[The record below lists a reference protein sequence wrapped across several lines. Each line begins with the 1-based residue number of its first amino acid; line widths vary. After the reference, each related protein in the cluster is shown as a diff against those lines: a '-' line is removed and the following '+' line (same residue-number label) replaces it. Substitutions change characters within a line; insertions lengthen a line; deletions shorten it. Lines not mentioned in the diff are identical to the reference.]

1 MEHQLRGADIL
12 WGALKRGGVTRVF
25 SLSGNHIMP
34 VYDAAF
40 GQGIEIIHVRHE
52 AAAVHMADAW
62 ARLTGEVGV
71 ALVTGGQGHT
81 NAVAALPTALA
92 DEVPL
97 VLLSGH
103 APIGEL
109 GMGAFQ
115 ETPQVEM
122 AAPLC
127 KAAWLARSTAGLA
140 GDISR
145 AFALARDG
153 RPGPVHVSLPTDVT
167 EGKATPRLPDEAEYH
182 PAPMPLSPEAAQGA
196 LAMLGAAK
204 RPVICAGSA
213 LNTQAGLAA
222 LAALEAACG
231 LPIAMMES
239 PRGLMDPSIG
249 DFGAMLAQADLVLLL
264 GKPVDFT
271 LRFGRSTEARFVV
284 IEPDGR
290 LLDRAGLLLGS
301 RLALTARAAPLAA
314 AQALAAEARPVAA
327 EWARELRLAM
337 AHRPAAW
344 AALAGRPGP
353 IQPATLGAALQPF
366 LEGNSVLVAD
376 GGEIG
381 QWMQAMLKAPER
393 VTNGVAGAIGAGIP
407 FAIAASA
414 ARPGQRVLAVMG
426 DGSAGFHLMEFD
438 TAVRHGLPFVAVIG
452 NDARWNAEYQ
462 IQVRD
467 YGGNRAHG
475 CELAPATRYDLVVQA
490 LGGHGEYV
498 TIGEELVPAL
508 ERAFASNKPAC
519 VNVLIEGQAAPS
531 LRRG

>member
-1 MEHQLRGADIL
+1 
-12 WGALKRGGVTRVF
+12 
-25 SLSGNHIMP
+25 
-34 VYDAAF
+34 
-40 GQGIEIIHVRHE
+40 
-52 AAAVHMADAW
+52 
-62 ARLTGEVGV
+62 
-71 ALVTGGQGHT
+71 
-81 NAVAALPTALA
+81 
-92 DEVPL
+92 
-97 VLLSGH
+97 
-103 APIGEL
+103 
-109 GMGAFQ
+109 
-115 ETPQVEM
+115 
-122 AAPLC
+122 
-127 KAAWLARSTAGLA
+127 
-140 GDISR
+140 
-145 AFALARDG
+145 
-153 RPGPVHVSLPTDVT
+153 
-167 EGKATPRLPDEAEYH
+167 
-182 PAPMPLSPEAAQGA
+182 
-196 LAMLGAAK
+196 
-204 RPVICAGSA
+204 
-213 LNTQAGLAA
+213 
-222 LAALEAACG
+222 
-231 LPIAMMES
+231 
-239 PRGLMDPSIG
+239 
-249 DFGAMLAQADLVLLL
+249 
-264 GKPVDFT
+264 
-271 LRFGRSTEARFVV
+271 
-284 IEPDGR
+284 
-290 LLDRAGLLLGS
+290 LLLGS